1 MSATLNVDLFSN
13 YFEQVST
20 VHISGKS
27 QGTCRLSAQE
37 IFTR

>member
-20 VHISGKS
+20 IHISG
-27 QGTCRLSAQE
+27 E
-37 IFTR
+37 